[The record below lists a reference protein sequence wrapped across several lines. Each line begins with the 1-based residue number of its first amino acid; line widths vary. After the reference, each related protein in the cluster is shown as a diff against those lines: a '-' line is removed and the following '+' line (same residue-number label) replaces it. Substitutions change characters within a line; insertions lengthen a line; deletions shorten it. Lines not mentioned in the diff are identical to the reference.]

1 MIEKKQIDVRLKRL
15 AEINDLIA
23 QPDALSDMDRYQ
35 ELVKERAY
43 LDTFREKAEEF
54 IAVQGEI
61 AEYESYEH
69 SEDDELKEMAEV
81 ELPGLREKTEKLDLE
96 LLSLLIP
103 PDPADDNNAIF
114 EIRAGTGGDEAA
126 LFVGDLFKMYTKYAD
141 SQNWKTEII
150 EETPTPIGGFKEII
164 FKIKGK
170 GSFGAFK
177 YEGGVHR
184 VQRVPATEAGG
195 RIHTSSVSVVVLPE
209 ITKNIEVKINPED
222 LRIDVYRASGAGG
235 QHVNRTESAVR
246 ITHLPSGIV
255 VTCQNQRSQHQNKDS
270 AMGVLKSKLYEVER
284 QKELGSQSSKR
295 LSLIGTGDRSEKIR
309 TYNYPQGRITDH
321 RVGFT
326 TYQLTYYMEGTIQD
340 MLDFLKAEDIKDK
353 LEESAK

>member
-1 MIEKKQIDVRLKRL
+1 
-15 AEINDLIA
+15 
-23 QPDALSDMDRYQ
+23 
-35 ELVKERAY
+35 
-43 LDTFREKAEEF
+43 
-54 IAVQGEI
+54 
-61 AEYESYEH
+61 
-69 SEDDELKEMAEV
+69 
-81 ELPGLREKTEKLDLE
+81 
-96 LLSLLIP
+96 
-103 PDPADDNNAIF
+103 
-114 EIRAGTGGDEAA
+114 
-126 LFVGDLFKMYTKYAD
+126 
-141 SQNWKTEII
+141 
-150 EETPTPIGGFKEII
+150 
-164 FKIKGK
+164 
-170 GSFGAFK
+170 
-177 YEGGVHR
+177 
-184 VQRVPATEAGG
+184 VPATEAGG